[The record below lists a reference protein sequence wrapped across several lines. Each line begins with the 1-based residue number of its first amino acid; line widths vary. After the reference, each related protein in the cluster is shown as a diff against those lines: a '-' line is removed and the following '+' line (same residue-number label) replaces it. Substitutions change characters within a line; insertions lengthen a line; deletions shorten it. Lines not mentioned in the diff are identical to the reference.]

1 MNEFKITIEGL
12 NELTVALQQLCAAT
26 GSIGASGTQAPMQAI
41 TTPSAQQNT
50 PSAAPPAT
58 QTLQQPMPTP
68 VPLQQQVPI
77 QQSIPV
83 QSPVPVQVPTTA
95 VPQKFTQDMLA
106 VAAAGL
112 VNQGKQARL
121 IEILHGFGV
130 NTLIE
135 LPEAQYGAF
144 AGALRM
150 EGAVING

>member
-1 MNEFKITIEGL
+1 MNEIKITIEGL
-12 NELTVALQQLCAAT
+12 NELTAALLQLCAA
-26 GSIGASGTQAPMQAI
+26 SVPAGASGSQAPMQAI
-41 TTPSAQQNT
+41 TTLPVQQNPSYPAQQ
-50 PSAAPPAT
+50 
-58 QTLQQPMPTP
+58 QL
-68 VPLQQQVPI
+68 QQVPAQVPVQQQAPA

-83 QSPVPVQVPTTA
+83 QPPIPTQVPTTA
-95 VPQKFTQDMLA
+95 VAQKFTQDMLA